1 MPANWLATQ
10 AVDRNGRANERVLL
24 QPPTLLRGQSAESL
38 ATDVSAIRRGA
49 NAEDKHGQADEHKHQ
64 LNVLAVDLM
73 GGSDE

>member
-1 MPANWLATQ
+1 MPANQPATQ
-10 AVDRNGRANERVLL
+10 EAGRNGRANERALL
-24 QPPTLLRGQSAESL
+24 QPPTLLRGRSAGSL
-38 ATDVSAIRRGA
+38 ATDVAAIRRGA